1 MLTKKIT
8 ALGLSAALIGMLGA
22 PPTLA
27 APG

>member
-1 MLTKKIT
+1 MISRKIQSM
-8 ALGLSAALIGMLGA
+8 GLSIALIGMLGA